1 LPHLQKAEPEHRPFC
16 SARCKDIDL
25 SKWLIGGYVIAND
38 DESDSSEVETK
49 PAIQKSSPAK

>member
-1 LPHLQKAEPEHRPFC
+1 MTCPICEKLTEPEHRPFC

-38 DESDSSEVETK
+38 NESDSAEVENQT
-49 PAIQKSSPAK
+49 

>member
-1 LPHLQKAEPEHRPFC
+1 MTCPICKNPKSVENNPFC

-38 DESDSSEVETK
+38 DVTDNSEIEK
-49 PAIQKSSPAK
+49 DINEDAD

>member
-1 LPHLQKAEPEHRPFC
+1 MTCPICKNPKSVKNNPFC

-38 DESDSSEVETK
+38 DETENSEIEK
-49 PAIQKSSPAK
+49 DINEDAD

>member
-1 LPHLQKAEPEHRPFC
+1 MTCPICKNPKSVDNNPFC

-38 DESDSSEVETK
+38 EETESCAPENIID
-49 PAIQKSSPAK
+49 ADDD

>member
-1 LPHLQKAEPEHRPFC
+1 MTCPICKNPKSMENNPFC

-38 DESDSSEVETK
+38 EETESSEIEKNIDVD
-49 PAIQKSSPAK
+49 AD

>member
-1 LPHLQKAEPEHRPFC
+1 MTCPICKNPKSVDNNPFC

-38 DESDSSEVETK
+38 DETENSEIEK
-49 PAIQKSSPAK
+49 DINEDAD

>member
-1 LPHLQKAEPEHRPFC
+1 MTCPICKNPKSVENNPFC

-38 DESDSSEVETK
+38 DETESSEIEK
-49 PAIQKSSPAK
+49 DINEDAD

>member
-1 LPHLQKAEPEHRPFC
+1 MTCPICKTPTEPEHRPFC

-38 DESDSSEVETK
+38 DESDSSEVESETCDLEV
-49 PAIQKSSPAK
+49 

>member
-1 LPHLQKAEPEHRPFC
+1 MSCPICKTPTEPEHRPFC

-38 DESDSSEVETK
+38 DKSDGSEVGRDADDPE
-49 PAIQKSSPAK
+49 I

>member
-1 LPHLQKAEPEHRPFC
+1 MTCPICKNPKSAENNPFC

-38 DESDSSEVETK
+38 DETENSEIEK
-49 PAIQKSSPAK
+49 DINEDAD

>member
-1 LPHLQKAEPEHRPFC
+1 MTCPICKNPKSVENNPFC

-38 DESDSSEVETK
+38 DETENSKIEKDINED
-49 PAIQKSSPAK
+49 AD

>member
-1 LPHLQKAEPEHRPFC
+1 MTCPICKNPKSLENNPFC

-38 DESDSSEVETK
+38 EETESSEIEK
-49 PAIQKSSPAK
+49 NNDEDAD

>member
-1 LPHLQKAEPEHRPFC
+1 MTCPICKNPKSVENNPFC

-38 DESDSSEVETK
+38 DETENSEIEKDINEDTD
-49 PAIQKSSPAK
+49 

>member
-1 LPHLQKAEPEHRPFC
+1 MTCPICKNPKSVENKPFC

-38 DESDSSEVETK
+38 DETENSEIEK
-49 PAIQKSSPAK
+49 DINEDAD

>member
-1 LPHLQKAEPEHRPFC
+1 MTCPICKNPKSMENNPFC

-38 DESDSSEVETK
+38 EETESSEIEK
-49 PAIQKSSPAK
+49 NINEDAD

>member
-1 LPHLQKAEPEHRPFC
+1 MTCPICKNPKSMENNPFC

-38 DESDSSEVETK
+38 EETESFEIEKNFDVE
-49 PAIQKSSPAK
+49 AD

>member
-1 LPHLQKAEPEHRPFC
+1 MTCPICKNPKSLENNPFC

-38 DESDSSEVETK
+38 EETESSEIEK
-49 PAIQKSSPAK
+49 NIDEDAD